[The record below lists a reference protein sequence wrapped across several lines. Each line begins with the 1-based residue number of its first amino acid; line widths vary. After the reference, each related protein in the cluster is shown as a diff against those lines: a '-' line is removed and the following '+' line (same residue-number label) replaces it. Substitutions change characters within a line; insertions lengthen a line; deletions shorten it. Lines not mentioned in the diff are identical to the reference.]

1 MIKLVLD
8 TNVFISGFLWEGN
21 EAELIRRIERKEAV
35 NFINPEIISEIEKV
49 ISRDKFKELLVK
61 AGLTVDEIIQKIIF
75 LSHIVVGPKMKEN
88 VVKSDPT
95 DDKFIECAIN
105 SNADYI
111 ISGDRDLLDLKEYK
125 GIKIMKTSEILKLL

>member
-1 MIKLVLD
+1 M
-8 TNVFISGFLWEGN
+8 
-21 EAELIRRIERKEAV
+21 
-35 NFINPEIISEIEKV
+35 SEIEKV